1 MGMTAAVVRLIDT
14 DAARQPLVDLAV
26 AYGHQAIRNVV
37 RTLGNGN
44 AMIEPGTALVT
55 GGARRIGR
63 AIVVAL
69 ADAGYAVAIHT
80 HRSGAEAEALAAAIA
95 DRGGRAVVVRAD
107 LAEPAEVDG
116 LVTAAAAA
124 FGPLTLLVN
133 NASEFVEDHLGSL
146 TREVWN
152 RQFRVNIQTPSFL
165 AQDFA
170 AQAPAGSSIVNVT
183 DQRVFKPTPHFYS
196 YGLTKAALTAA
207 TVAMAQALAPRIRV
221 NAVAPGPSLQGA
233 RQGPEDFARQSAAT
247 LTGTGSPPA
256 AIAEAVLYLAR
267 ASAVT
272 GVTLPVD
279 GGQHLMWQTPD
290 VVGIRE

>member
-1 MGMTAAVVRLIDT
+1 VV
-14 DAARQPLVDLAV
+14 QVP
-26 AYGHQAIRNVV
+26 
-37 RTLGNGN
+37 GNGYV
-44 AMIEPGTALVT
+44 MIEAGTALVT

-63 AIVVAL
+63 AIVETL

-80 HRSGAEAEALAAAIA
+80 HRSGAEAEALAAAIV

-116 LVTAAAAA
+116 LVAAAAA
-124 FGPLTLLVN
+124 ALGPLTLLVN
-133 NASEFVEDHLGSL
+133 NASEFIEDHLGSL

-170 AQAPAGSSIVNVT
+170 AQAPAGSAIVNVT

-196 YGLTKAALTAA
+196 YALTKVALTAA
-207 TVAMAQALAPRIRV
+207 TVAMAQALGPRIRV

-233 RQGPEDFARQSAAT
+233 RQNPEDFSRQQAAT
-247 LTGTGSPPA
+247 LTGGGSPPA

-279 GGQHLMWQTPD
+279 GGQHLLWQTPD
-290 VVGIRE
+290 VDGIRE

>member
-1 MGMTAAVVRLIDT
+1 
-14 DAARQPLVDLAV
+14 
-26 AYGHQAIRNVV
+26 
-37 RTLGNGN
+37 
-44 AMIEPGTALVT
+44 MIEPGTALVT

-63 AIVVAL
+63 AIVEAL
-69 ADAGYAVAIHT
+69 ADAGYAVAIHA
-80 HRSGAEAEALAAAIA
+80 HRSGTEAEALAAAIA
-95 DRGGRAVVVRAD
+95 GRGGRATVVSAD
-107 LAEPAEVDG
+107 LAEPAEVDA
-116 LVTAAAAA
+116 LVAASARALGA
-124 FGPLTLLVN
+124 PLTLLVN

-152 RQFRVNIQTPSFL
+152 RQFRVNIQTPSML

-170 AQAPAGSSIVNVT
+170 AQAPAGSSIVNIT

-196 YGLTKAALTAA
+196 YALTKVALTAA

-221 NAVAPGPSLQGA
+221 NAVAPGPSLQGV
-233 RQGPEDFARQSAAT
+233 RQGLEDFARQQAAT
-247 LTGTGSPPA
+247 LTGGGSPPS

-267 ASAVT
+267 ATAVT

-290 VVGIRE
+290 VVGVSE

>member
-1 MGMTAAVVRLIDT
+1 
-14 DAARQPLVDLAV
+14 
-26 AYGHQAIRNVV
+26 
-37 RTLGNGN
+37 
-44 AMIEPGTALVT
+44 MIEPGTALVT

-63 AIVVAL
+63 AIVEAL

-124 FGPLTLLVN
+124 HGPLTLLVN

-170 AQAPAGSSIVNVT
+170 AQAPAGSSIVNIT

-196 YGLTKAALTAA
+196 YGLTKVALTAA
-207 TVAMAQALAPRIRV
+207 TVAMAQALGPRIRV

-233 RQGPEDFARQSAAT
+233 RQGPEDFARQTAAT